1 MPHWRNALVLR
12 PAPWRAGFGTSS
24 DAFPVVCVDARHA
37 HAVLSTRLNKSDQ
50 NDARGLAELIR
61 VGWYR
66 EVKVKSEESQAVLML
81 HRARELLI
89 KQRTMSV
96 IALRSHLAEFGIIAA
111 KGVGRVG
118 ELLALAEEDATLPN
132 AARRA
137 AKVLAGQIAELDK
150 SLDDLAQESPQ
161 SMRRAR
167 RAACSSAACRGRVT
181 GKDWKNP
188 ALQKKYAGYFS
199 TYVQGLISA
208 AGREERH
215 HAEGSRR
222 GAVRQPDQL
231 RVQRRRAAET

>member
-1 MPHWRNALVLR
+1 MRFVP
-12 PAPWRAGFGTSS
+12 
-24 DAFPVVCVDARHA
+24 
-37 HAVLSTRLNKSDQ
+37 
-50 NDARGLAELIR
+50 
-61 VGWYR
+61 
-66 EVKVKSEESQAVLML
+66 VKSEESQAVLML

-167 RAACSSAACRGRVT
+167 RAACSSRFR
-181 GKDWKNP
+181 
-188 ALQKKYAGYFS
+188 ALAG
-199 TYVQGLISA
+199 
-208 AGREERH
+208 
-215 HAEGSRR
+215 
-222 GAVRQPDQL
+222 
-231 RVQRRRAAET
+231 